1 MNNVTVLGR
10 AGEFNVACQPT
21 TLSNHAGIVLLRD
34 FADRLGVATQ
44 LDDHLHVKTRERGY
58 TESESL
64 LALVWSQILGG
75 SCLSDLNVLR
85 GDQGTQA
92 LLGLTTTLAPTTA
105 GEFLRKFD
113 LGQITALRHQ
123 LSVLAERVRPWQQSD
138 TVTLDFDPSIYE
150 QCSTRKQ
157 GSRKAYNGE
166 IGYAP
171 MFCFWA
177 EEQELLYSHLLAGN
191 RNPVGILR
199 WFWRE
204 VQRRIPPGRHVKARA
219 DSAFYHW
226 KFIAALEAAG
236 VIYAITADR
245 TTQLLEHIRALPEK
259 AWQHFA
265 SGTKVQ
271 VAEFWYAPDRQ
282 PHRRYVVKR
291 EPRQDRRGQRYWH
304 YHVVVTNDLRSTP
317 RQLMRWAL
325 KRCTVENLI
334 KEHKTGFGLEKMPTH
349 NYFANWAWLLLGELA
364 FNLVAWFKRLILPEH
379 YHHATIKTIRH
390 HLLNVA
396 GKIVTSGK
404 QFFLMLSEHSFYQ
417 DVWAFA
423 LKRLADMRSG

>member
-1 MNNVTVLGR
+1 MNNVTVIGR
-10 AGEFNVACQPT
+10 AGEFNVAFQSS
-21 TLSNHAGIVLLRD
+21 TLSNHAGIVLLREL
-34 FADRLGVATQ
+34 AQRLGVAAQ
-44 LDDHLHVKTRERGY
+44 LDDQLQVKERARGY
-58 TESESL
+58 TEAESL

-92 LLGLTTTLAPTTA
+92 LLGLTSVIAPTTA

-113 LGQITALRHQ
+113 LGQITALRHE
-123 LSVLAERVRPWQQSD
+123 LSVLAARVRPWQQSE

-157 GSRKAYNGE
+157 GSRKAYNGQV
-166 IGYAP
+166 GYAP
-171 MFCFWA
+171 LFCFWA

-191 RNPVGILR
+191 RNPVRKLL

-204 VQRRIPPGRHVKARA
+204 VQRRLPPGRRVKARG

-226 KFIAALEAAG
+226 KFIEALEAAG
-236 VIYAITADR
+236 VTYGITADQ
-245 TTQLLEHIRALPEK
+245 TTQLLAQVTALPAQ
-259 AWQHFA
+259 AWHSFG
-265 SGTKVQ
+265 SGTQAQ

-282 PHRRYVVKR
+282 PRRRYVVKR
-291 EPRQDRRGQRYWH
+291 EPRKNKKGQGYWH
-304 YHVVVTNDLRSTP
+304 YHVVVTNDLHSTP

-334 KEHKTGFGLEKMPTH
+334 KEHKTGFGLAKMPTN

-364 FNLVAWFKRLILPEH
+364 FNLVAWFKRLILPEP
-379 YHHATIKTIRH
+379 YHQATIKTIRH

-423 LKRLADMRSG
+423 LKRLADMRSS